1 MGRKEFHRT
10 LTTSAEK
17 LETQICSGKD
27 ISITAQNNSD
37 GVASAGILTHAIFN
51 SGGRCSVRF
60 VHDLT
65 REMILKTK
73 SEDHEFHVFVDLGVG
88 LSKDLRNSF
97 GGNWLALN
105 HDKISSEEITTD
117 DENSILNPWK
127 FGIDGDTEIS
137 SGGISYL
144 IAKAID
150 KKYQMLS
157 PLSIVSALG
166 ENQDDGEKR
175 SFVGLNSELC
185 DESVELGTLN
195 IEIDILF
202 TWRDSKPIHLSLANT
217 LFPYIHGLTWNDKN
231 CLELIRNTR
240 IPLKV
245 NGRWRT
251 SSETSQEEKFVLI
264 EAITKYINEHSTTG
278 HQNLENLLAGFS
290 YTLVHEEEGTP
301 LRDAREFS
309 FLLECCCAQSRPSI
323 GLAVC
328 AGNRN
333 KDLLEAN
340 HCLADLE
347 LEIKNSVKT
356 IMSERWRI
364 SDDGTNIWVIGDN
377 VTRDYNFHVISSL
390 LSSYS
395 EFYGKILIVRAE
407 TINDSYK
414 YSVRKSRG
422 CQFKQDLGLM
432 LNQLSAE
439 LGCSA
444 SGNDSCAE
452 CIVPFSKIDD
462 FTTIF
467 RRFTKFD
474 EREES

>member
-1 MGRKEFHRT
+1 MGRKEFHRA
-10 LTTSAEK
+10 LTSSAEK
-17 LETQICSGKD
+17 LKTQICNGKD
-27 ISITAQNNSD
+27 ISILARNNSD
-37 GVASAGILTHAIFN
+37 GVVSAGILTFVIFN

-65 REMILKTK
+65 REVISRTK
-73 SEDHEFHVFVDLGVG
+73 SEDHEFQIFADVGAG
-88 LSKDLRNSF
+88 LSKEIRNSF
-97 GGNWLALN
+97 GVNWLALS
-105 HDKISSEEITTD
+105 HDKISNEEITTD

-157 PLSIVSALG
+157 PLPIVSALG

-175 SFVGLNSELC
+175 SFIGLNSELC
-185 DESVELGTLN
+185 DESVRLRTIN
-195 IEIDILF
+195 MEIDLLF

-231 CLELIRNTR
+231 CLELIRNAG
-240 IPLKV
+240 IQLKV

-251 SSETSQEEKFVLI
+251 PSETSQEEKFILI
-264 EAITKYINEHSTTG
+264 EALTKYVNEHSATG
-278 HQNLENLLAGFS
+278 PQNLENRLAGYS
-290 YTLVHEEEGTP
+290 YTLVHEENGTP
-301 LRDAREFS
+301 LRDARGYS
-309 FLLECCCAQSRPSI
+309 FLLECCCVQSRPSL
-323 GLAVC
+323 GLAIC
-328 AGNRN
+328 IGNRD
-333 KDLLEAN
+333 KDLSEAN
-340 HCLADLE
+340 LCLTDLE
-347 LEIKNSVKT
+347 LEIKSSVKA

-377 VTRDYNFHVISSL
+377 LTRDYNFHIISSL

-407 TINDSYK
+407 TINESYK

-422 CQFKQDLGLM
+422 CQFKQDLSLM
-432 LNQLSAE
+432 LSQLSAE
-439 LGCSA
+439 LGCST

-452 CIVPFSKIDD
+452 CIVPLSKIDD

>member
-1 MGRKEFHRT
+1 
-10 LTTSAEK
+10 
-17 LETQICSGKD
+17 
-27 ISITAQNNSD
+27 
-37 GVASAGILTHAIFN
+37 
-51 SGGRCSVRF
+51 
-60 VHDLT
+60 
-65 REMILKTK
+65 
-73 SEDHEFHVFVDLGVG
+73 
-88 LSKDLRNSF
+88 
-97 GGNWLALN
+97 
-105 HDKISSEEITTD
+105 
-117 DENSILNPWK
+117 
-127 FGIDGDTEIS
+127 
-137 SGGISYL
+137 
-144 IAKAID
+144 
-150 KKYQMLS
+150 
-157 PLSIVSALG
+157 
-166 ENQDDGEKR
+166 
-175 SFVGLNSELC
+175 
-185 DESVELGTLN
+185 
-195 IEIDILF
+195 
-202 TWRDSKPIHLSLANT
+202 
-217 LFPYIHGLTWNDKN
+217 
-231 CLELIRNTR
+231 
-240 IPLKV
+240 
-245 NGRWRT
+245 
-251 SSETSQEEKFVLI
+251 
-264 EAITKYINEHSTTG
+264 
-278 HQNLENLLAGFS
+278 
-290 YTLVHEEEGTP
+290 P

-309 FLLECCCAQSRPSI
+309 FLLECCCVRSRPSI